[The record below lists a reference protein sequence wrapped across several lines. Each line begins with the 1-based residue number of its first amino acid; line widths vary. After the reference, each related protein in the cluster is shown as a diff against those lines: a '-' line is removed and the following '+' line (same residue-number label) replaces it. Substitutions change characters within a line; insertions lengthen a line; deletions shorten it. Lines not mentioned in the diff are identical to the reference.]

1 MNQRAT
7 KLHSC
12 TPRPSG
18 PNPHFRFAMAASDP
32 LAGRFP
38 AAVASAAGDL
48 LASGE
53 DCRPG
58 LAACQAWDGVKV
70 VLGLAWARAGP
81 DRLQISCNSPKGRNC
96 DLKLVPK
103 SRSAQFHYQFYR
115 IANVKSELPVPAPVY
130 AFPTIVSSLFG
141 TIISR

>member
-1 MNQRAT
+1 
-7 KLHSC
+7 
-12 TPRPSG
+12 
-18 PNPHFRFAMAASDP
+18 MAASDP

-81 DRLQISCNSPKGRNC
+81 DRLQQ
-96 DLKLVPK
+96 
-103 SRSAQFHYQFYR
+103 SRHAKT
-115 IANVKSELPVPAPVY
+115 NPATDQDSV
-130 AFPTIVSSLFG
+130 
-141 TIISR
+141 R